1 MANEKPD
8 TITLNIG
15 APGLDFQSG
24 NFLNAVDELCCTMEA
39 TRRISAA
46 EMADALELYVKRLRS
61 EG

>member
-1 MANEKPD
+1 
-8 TITLNIG
+8 LNIG

-61 EG
+61 E